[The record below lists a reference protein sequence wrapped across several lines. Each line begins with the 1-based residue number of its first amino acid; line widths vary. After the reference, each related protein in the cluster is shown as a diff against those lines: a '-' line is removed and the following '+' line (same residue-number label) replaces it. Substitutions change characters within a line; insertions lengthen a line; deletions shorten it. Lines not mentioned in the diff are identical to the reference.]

1 MDEPTKSVLE
11 PVPFTP
17 RICRAP
23 KTAHA
28 PVIIEQNYDGLQTA
42 YQSLEARI
50 TDLEQD
56 WDVRDQEFWQETLHT
71 LQSVRKALSL
81 VIASLRERNALS
93 PSVNTAYL
101 ADEHLDEVAILI
113 TAHCSAQ
120 RPRREPHIR
129 QRHEILFQ
137 LRKLTR
143 YLQDI
148 LLPTH
153 REEGR

>member
-1 MDEPTKSVLE
+1 MDEPTKMQAE

-17 RICRAP
+17 RTCRAP

-28 PVIIEQNYDGLQTA
+28 PVIIEQYHTLQTA
-42 YQSLEARI
+42 YESLEARI

-56 WDVRDQEFWQETLHT
+56 WDVRDQEFWQQTLHT
-71 LQSVRKALSL
+71 LQSVRQALSP

-113 TAHCSAQ
+113 TAHCSMR
-120 RPRREPHIR
+120 RPRREAHIR

-148 LLPTH
+148 ISPVS